1 MNIYINLI
9 WGTLGFA
16 VALFGVGIWKK
27 KLHIIV
33 EKINALSLSDHDGF
47 CEFFGKAVVFLG
59 AVTLASAVIC
69 FNDTSYVPVSISLNT
84 LTAVYFVLESFH
96 LKKRYS

>member
-1 MNIYINLI
+1 MKIYINII
-9 WGTLGFA
+9 WGAIGLA
-16 VALFGVGIWKK
+16 VALFGVGIWKEK
-27 KLHIIV
+27 FKGIV
-33 EKINALSLSDHDGF
+33 DSVKSSDYKDADGF

-69 FNDTSYVPVSISLNT
+69 LNSPSYIPVSISLNV
-84 LTAVYFVLESFH
+84 LTVIYFILESFH